1 MGFNAPEIRLSTCE
15 YEKELGLAA
24 KAKLQ
29 SIILQSKDVRLD
41 FERKKDG
48 SLKRDKYGR
57 LLAVFYADGR
67 DVADIMTNARLAEYY
82 DGTGRRRNG
91 VTLEHL
97 FSTALSIHEVQERLS
112 CFAASD
118 VFDNHGRAHSGRVA
132 AAIWGDGHFI
142 MGPIGMIFG
151 QRFGAE
157 HQVACAI

>member
-1 MGFNAPEIRLSTCE
+1 MTLCAADIRHSARFALRYLLVCLSFAISFLSACAPVSDLRPTDLGVRVIDGDSLKINGENIRLVGFNAPEIRLSTCE

-82 DGTGRRRNG
+82 DGTGRRRNWCD
-91 VTLEHL
+91 
-97 FSTALSIHEVQERLS
+97 A
-112 CFAASD
+112 
-118 VFDNHGRAHSGRVA
+118 
-132 AAIWGDGHFI
+132 
-142 MGPIGMIFG
+142 
-151 QRFGAE
+151 
-157 HQVACAI
+157 

>member
-1 MGFNAPEIRLSTCE
+1 MTLCAADIRHTARFALRYLLVFVSFAIPLLSACAPVSDLRPSDVGVRVIDGDSLKINGENIRLVGFNAPEIRLSTCE

-82 DGTGRRRNG
+82 DGTGRRRNW
-91 VTLEHL
+91 
-97 FSTALSIHEVQERLS
+97 
-112 CFAASD
+112 
-118 VFDNHGRAHSGRVA
+118 FDA
-132 AAIWGDGHFI
+132 
-142 MGPIGMIFG
+142 
-151 QRFGAE
+151 
-157 HQVACAI
+157 

>member
-1 MGFNAPEIRLSTCE
+1 MTLCAADIRHSERFALRYLLVCLSFAVSLLSACAPVSDLRPTDLGVRVIDGDSLKINGENIRLVGFNAPEIRLSRCE

-48 SLKRDKYGR
+48 SFKRDKYGR

-82 DGTGRRRNG
+82 DGTGRRRNWCD
-91 VTLEHL
+91 
-97 FSTALSIHEVQERLS
+97 A
-112 CFAASD
+112 
-118 VFDNHGRAHSGRVA
+118 
-132 AAIWGDGHFI
+132 
-142 MGPIGMIFG
+142 
-151 QRFGAE
+151 
-157 HQVACAI
+157 

>member
-1 MGFNAPEIRLSTCE
+1 MTLCAADIRHTARLALRYLLVFVSFAIPLLSACAPVSDLRPSDVGVRVIDGDSLKINGENIRLVGFNAPEIRLSTCE

-82 DGTGRRRNG
+82 DGTGRRRNWCD
-91 VTLEHL
+91 
-97 FSTALSIHEVQERLS
+97 A
-112 CFAASD
+112 
-118 VFDNHGRAHSGRVA
+118 
-132 AAIWGDGHFI
+132 
-142 MGPIGMIFG
+142 
-151 QRFGAE
+151 
-157 HQVACAI
+157 

>member
-1 MGFNAPEIRLSTCE
+1 MNLCATDIRHSARLALRYLLVYVSFAISLLSACAPVSDLRPTDLGVRVIDGDSLKINGENIRLVGFNAPEIRLSTCE

-82 DGTGRRRNG
+82 DGTGRRRNWCD
-91 VTLEHL
+91 
-97 FSTALSIHEVQERLS
+97 A
-112 CFAASD
+112 
-118 VFDNHGRAHSGRVA
+118 
-132 AAIWGDGHFI
+132 
-142 MGPIGMIFG
+142 
-151 QRFGAE
+151 
-157 HQVACAI
+157 

>member
-1 MGFNAPEIRLSTCE
+1 MTLCAADVRHTARFALRYLLVFVSFAIPLLSACAPVSDLRPSDVGVRVIDGDSLKINGENIRLVGFNAPEIRLPTCE

-82 DGTGRRRNG
+82 DGTGRRRNWCD
-91 VTLEHL
+91 
-97 FSTALSIHEVQERLS
+97 A
-112 CFAASD
+112 
-118 VFDNHGRAHSGRVA
+118 
-132 AAIWGDGHFI
+132 
-142 MGPIGMIFG
+142 
-151 QRFGAE
+151 
-157 HQVACAI
+157 

>member
-1 MGFNAPEIRLSTCE
+1 MTLCAADIRHSARFALRYLLVCLSFAVSLLSACAPVSDLRPTDLGVRVIDGDSMKINGENIRLVGFNTPEIRLSRCE

-48 SLKRDKYGR
+48 SFKRDKYGR

-82 DGTGRRRNG
+82 DGTGRRRNWCD
-91 VTLEHL
+91 
-97 FSTALSIHEVQERLS
+97 A
-112 CFAASD
+112 
-118 VFDNHGRAHSGRVA
+118 
-132 AAIWGDGHFI
+132 
-142 MGPIGMIFG
+142 
-151 QRFGAE
+151 
-157 HQVACAI
+157 

>member
-1 MGFNAPEIRLSTCE
+1 MTLCAADIRHTARFALRYLLVFVSFAIPLLSACAPVSDLRPSDVGVRVIDGDSLKINSENIRLVGFNAPEIRLSTCE

-82 DGTGRRRNG
+82 DGTGRRRNWCD
-91 VTLEHL
+91 
-97 FSTALSIHEVQERLS
+97 A
-112 CFAASD
+112 
-118 VFDNHGRAHSGRVA
+118 
-132 AAIWGDGHFI
+132 
-142 MGPIGMIFG
+142 
-151 QRFGAE
+151 
-157 HQVACAI
+157 

>member
-1 MGFNAPEIRLSTCE
+1 MTLCAADIRHTARFALRYLLVCLSFAVSLLSACAPVSDLRPTDLGVRVIDGDSLKINGENIRLVGFNAPEIRLSRCE

-48 SLKRDKYGR
+48 SFKRDKYGR

-82 DGTGRRRNG
+82 DGTWRRRNWCD
-91 VTLEHL
+91 
-97 FSTALSIHEVQERLS
+97 A
-112 CFAASD
+112 
-118 VFDNHGRAHSGRVA
+118 
-132 AAIWGDGHFI
+132 
-142 MGPIGMIFG
+142 
-151 QRFGAE
+151 
-157 HQVACAI
+157 

>member
-1 MGFNAPEIRLSTCE
+1 MTLCAADIRHTARFALRCLLVFLSFAIPLLSACAPVSDLRPSDVGVRVIDGDSLKINGENIRLVGFNAPEIRLSTCE

-82 DGTGRRRNG
+82 DGTGRRRNWCD
-91 VTLEHL
+91 
-97 FSTALSIHEVQERLS
+97 A
-112 CFAASD
+112 
-118 VFDNHGRAHSGRVA
+118 
-132 AAIWGDGHFI
+132 
-142 MGPIGMIFG
+142 
-151 QRFGAE
+151 
-157 HQVACAI
+157 

>member
-1 MGFNAPEIRLSTCE
+1 MTLCTADIRHTVRFALRYLLVFVSFAIPLLSACAPVSDLRPSDVGVRVIDGDSLKINGENIRLVGFNAPEIRLSTCE

-82 DGTGRRRNG
+82 DGTGRRRNWCD
-91 VTLEHL
+91 
-97 FSTALSIHEVQERLS
+97 A
-112 CFAASD
+112 
-118 VFDNHGRAHSGRVA
+118 
-132 AAIWGDGHFI
+132 
-142 MGPIGMIFG
+142 
-151 QRFGAE
+151 
-157 HQVACAI
+157 

>member
-1 MGFNAPEIRLSTCE
+1 MTLCAADIRHTARFALRYLLVFVSFAIPLLSACAPVSDLRPSDVGVRVIDGDSLKINGENIRLVGFNAPEIRLSKCE

-82 DGTGRRRNG
+82 DGTGRRRNWCD
-91 VTLEHL
+91 
-97 FSTALSIHEVQERLS
+97 A
-112 CFAASD
+112 
-118 VFDNHGRAHSGRVA
+118 
-132 AAIWGDGHFI
+132 
-142 MGPIGMIFG
+142 
-151 QRFGAE
+151 
-157 HQVACAI
+157 

>member
-1 MGFNAPEIRLSTCE
+1 MTLCAADIRHSARFALRYLLVCLNFAVSLLSACAPVSDLRPTDLGVRVIDGDSLKINGENIRLVGFNAPEIRLSRCE

-48 SLKRDKYGR
+48 SFKRDKYGR

-82 DGTGRRRNG
+82 DGTGRRRNWCD
-91 VTLEHL
+91 
-97 FSTALSIHEVQERLS
+97 A
-112 CFAASD
+112 
-118 VFDNHGRAHSGRVA
+118 
-132 AAIWGDGHFI
+132 
-142 MGPIGMIFG
+142 
-151 QRFGAE
+151 
-157 HQVACAI
+157 

>member
-1 MGFNAPEIRLSTCE
+1 MTLCAADIRHTARFALRYLLVFVSFAIPLLSACAPVSDLRPSDVGVRVIDGDSLKINGENIRLVGFNAPEIRLSTCE
-15 YEKELGLAA
+15 YEKELGPAA

-82 DGTGRRRNG
+82 DGTGRRRNWCD
-91 VTLEHL
+91 
-97 FSTALSIHEVQERLS
+97 A
-112 CFAASD
+112 
-118 VFDNHGRAHSGRVA
+118 
-132 AAIWGDGHFI
+132 
-142 MGPIGMIFG
+142 
-151 QRFGAE
+151 
-157 HQVACAI
+157 

>member
-1 MGFNAPEIRLSTCE
+1 MTLCAADIRHPARFALRYLLVFVSFAIPLLSACAPVSDLRPSDVGVRVIDGDSLKINGENIRLVGFNAPEIRLSTCE

-82 DGTGRRRNG
+82 DGTGRRRNWCD
-91 VTLEHL
+91 
-97 FSTALSIHEVQERLS
+97 A
-112 CFAASD
+112 
-118 VFDNHGRAHSGRVA
+118 
-132 AAIWGDGHFI
+132 
-142 MGPIGMIFG
+142 
-151 QRFGAE
+151 
-157 HQVACAI
+157 

>member
-1 MGFNAPEIRLSTCE
+1 MTLCAADIRHTARFALRYLLVFVSFAIPLLSACAPVSDLRPSDVGVRVIDGDSLKINGENIRLVGFNAPEIRLSTCE

-67 DVADIMTNARLAEYY
+67 DVADIMTNSRLAEYY
-82 DGTGRRRNG
+82 DGTGRRRNWCN
-91 VTLEHL
+91 
-97 FSTALSIHEVQERLS
+97 A
-112 CFAASD
+112 
-118 VFDNHGRAHSGRVA
+118 
-132 AAIWGDGHFI
+132 
-142 MGPIGMIFG
+142 
-151 QRFGAE
+151 
-157 HQVACAI
+157 

>member
-1 MGFNAPEIRLSTCE
+1 MTLCAADIRHTARFALRYLLVFVSFAIPLLSACAPVSDLRPSDVGVRVIDGDSLKINGENIRLVGFNAPEIRLATCE

-82 DGTGRRRNG
+82 DGTGRRRNWCD
-91 VTLEHL
+91 
-97 FSTALSIHEVQERLS
+97 A
-112 CFAASD
+112 
-118 VFDNHGRAHSGRVA
+118 
-132 AAIWGDGHFI
+132 
-142 MGPIGMIFG
+142 
-151 QRFGAE
+151 
-157 HQVACAI
+157 

>member
-1 MGFNAPEIRLSTCE
+1 MTLCAADIRHSARFALRYLLVFVSFAIPLLSACAPVSDLRLSDVGVRVIDGDSLKINGENIRLVGFNAPEIRLSRCE

-48 SLKRDKYGR
+48 SFKRDKYGR

-82 DGTGRRRNG
+82 DGTGRRRNWCD
-91 VTLEHL
+91 
-97 FSTALSIHEVQERLS
+97 A
-112 CFAASD
+112 
-118 VFDNHGRAHSGRVA
+118 
-132 AAIWGDGHFI
+132 
-142 MGPIGMIFG
+142 
-151 QRFGAE
+151 
-157 HQVACAI
+157 